1 MISALAAPALL
12 LPLLAPRP
20 VAAAAITVAS
30 CAAGIE
36 KQEQALEK
44 TLLADFAKCDAK
56 YRADQISKTPTNFSK
71 SAKACEGY
79 LKGALGLGN
88 GSTMDKT
95 FTALNAL
102 VGKACDDTSL
112 SLLGHLPTSKF
123 HDIWARAVVFTA
135 LDKAY
140 NQELAAAS
148 DTVLMFQNMACYPG
162 LPGSNPDPAGNPP
175 TVGCL
180 PGHATTCASC
190 QALTVAPC
198 FQHSC
203 TYLSSGGAGFDLKS
217 DTGLELSDEGQF
229 KGVASFTMCQF
240 QGETG
245 NPVNPPNE
253 YIVIGGSDAK
263 QTQPIQ
269 VGAIAYACSRPLAD
283 EGFISCG
290 GADGRVDY
298 TTCQD
303 SNDTESTDNAGC
315 PTGFDTCTHEAVDTV
330 NGGNNGGACI
340 YLTPNGVRSGD
351 AYVNLTQTLDAP
363 LNPSNFGTD
372 GLPCTNDDTE
382 ARAAANTIG
391 LTTGSASTQNL
402 NTNAGTITNGP
413 ISGNPFPCGDIQS
426 SNLSG
431 GKIVGAFPAE
441 SQQTLNDEATTFFI
455 GCQ

>member
-1 MISALAAPALL
+1 
-12 LPLLAPRP
+12 
-20 VAAAAITVAS
+20 
-30 CAAGIE
+30 
-36 KQEQALEK
+36 
-44 TLLADFAKCDAK
+44 
-56 YRADQISKTPTNFSK
+56 
-71 SAKACEGY
+71 
-79 LKGALGLGN
+79 
-88 GSTMDKT
+88 
-95 FTALNAL
+95 
-102 VGKACDDTSL
+102 
-112 SLLGHLPTSKF
+112 
-123 HDIWARAVVFTA
+123 
-135 LDKAY
+135 
-140 NQELAAAS
+140 
-148 DTVLMFQNMACYPG
+148 
-162 LPGSNPDPAGNPP
+162 
-175 TVGCL
+175 
-180 PGHATTCASC
+180 
-190 QALTVAPC
+190 
-198 FQHSC
+198 
-203 TYLSSGGAGFDLKS
+203 
-217 DTGLELSDEGQF
+217 
-229 KGVASFTMCQF
+229 
-240 QGETG
+240 
-245 NPVNPPNE
+245 
-253 YIVIGGSDAK
+253 
-263 QTQPIQ
+263 
-269 VGAIAYACSRPLAD
+269 PLAD